1 MEIAKMQKLHKILI
15 PTLAFAGLAASG
27 ASFAQN
33 TPNAVPWQGDFWG
46 YIGAAAGQSKF
57 DNECGRTD
65 IFACDHRDSAW
76 KVYAGGK
83 FNPYWG
89 LEAGFTDFGKV
100 NASGGDTKAW
110 AAGLSLVGNL
120 PIDRFDLFAK
130 LGGLYGRTDVH
141 ADPSTLFDTGHKSGW
156 GWTYGVGADW
166 NLSRNWAV
174 RLDYDR
180 YKLDFV
186 GGRQDLDMASAGVQ
200 YRF

>member
-1 MEIAKMQKLHKILI
+1 MHKLHKFLV
-15 PTLAFAGLAASG
+15 PAVAVAGLAASG

-33 TPNAVPWQGDFWG
+33 APGATPWQGDFWG
-46 YIGAAAGQSKF
+46 YLGASVGESKF

-65 IFACDHRDSAW
+65 IFACDHRDTAW
-76 KVYAGGK
+76 KLYAGGK

-89 LEAGFTDFGKV
+89 LEAGYTDFGTV
-100 NASGGDTKAW
+100 QASGGETKAW

-120 PIDRFDLFAK
+120 PIDRFDIFGK
-130 LGGLYGRTDVH
+130 VGGLYGRTNVH
-141 ADPSTLFDTGHKSGW
+141 ADPTTLFDTGHKSGW

-166 NLSRNWAV
+166 NITKTVAV

-186 GGRQDLDMASAGVQ
+186 DGRQDLDMASAGVQ
-200 YRF
+200 FRF